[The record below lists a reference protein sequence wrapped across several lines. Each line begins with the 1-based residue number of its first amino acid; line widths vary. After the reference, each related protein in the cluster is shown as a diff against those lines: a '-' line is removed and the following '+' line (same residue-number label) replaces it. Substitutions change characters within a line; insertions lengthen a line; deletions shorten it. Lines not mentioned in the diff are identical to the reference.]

1 MKSLGGIQVKH
12 ASVLGK
18 GLQYDRRYML
28 IDENNKFIT
37 QRAVHE
43 LSLFKLS
50 FAENGFLISFND
62 DSIQVP
68 FIPSNDTEPK
78 SVTLWDDTLEAC
90 ELGNE
95 YNLWFSRHL
104 GIKCSLVYFPEEN
117 TRQVDVN
124 FASHNEQVSLADGYP
139 FLIIGQRS
147 LDDLNSK
154 LNTPVPM
161 NRFRPNFVFEGG
173 TPYEEDEWKEFTIGS
188 SRFRGV
194 KLCARCVLTT
204 INQDTGIS
212 GIEPLATLS
221 SYRKEDGKVHFGKN
235 LLALNQE
242 KVSQGDI
249 IIVESN

>member
-1 MKSLGGIQVKH
+1 
-12 ASVLGK
+12 
-18 GLQYDRRYML
+18 
-28 IDENNKFIT
+28 
-37 QRAVHE
+37 
-43 LSLFKLS
+43 
-50 FAENGFLISFND
+50 
-62 DSIQVP
+62 
-68 FIPSNDTEPK
+68 
-78 SVTLWDDTLEAC
+78 
-90 ELGNE
+90 
-95 YNLWFSRHL
+95 
-104 GIKCSLVYFPEEN
+104 
-117 TRQVDVN
+117 
-124 FASHNEQVSLADGYP
+124 
-139 FLIIGQRS
+139 
-147 LDDLNSK
+147 
-154 LNTPVPM
+154 M

-242 KVSQGDI
+242 KVSQEDI